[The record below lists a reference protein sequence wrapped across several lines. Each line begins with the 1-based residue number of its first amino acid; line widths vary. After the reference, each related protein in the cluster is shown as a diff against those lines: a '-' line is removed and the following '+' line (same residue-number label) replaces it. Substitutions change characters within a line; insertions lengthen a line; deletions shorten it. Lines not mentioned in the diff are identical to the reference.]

1 VYDRSGKHLNAGEV
15 GVFESTRGYSGFAVD
30 DLEKARQF
38 YGEVL
43 GLETSDLPM
52 GMMMLSLPGGQEAL
66 VYHKPDFVPA
76 SYTTLNLEVDDAGKA
91 ADELSARGVELE
103 RYDGFDQDEKGI
115 VRMEGLPPG
124 GWFTDP
130 AGNIIALHEPFP
142 T

>member
-1 VYDRSGKHLNAGEV
+1 L
-15 GVFESTRGYSGFAVD
+15 ESTRGYGGFAVD

-52 GMMMLSLPGGQEAL
+52 GMMAVTLPGGGETL
-66 VYHKPDFVPA
+66 VYEKQDFAPA
-76 SYTTLNLEVDDAGKA
+76 SYTTLNFEVADAGSA
-91 ADELSARGVELE
+91 ADELNAKGVELE
-103 RYDGFDQDEKGI
+103 RYDGFEQDEKGI

-130 AGNIIALHEPFP
+130 AGNIIALHEPFRG
-142 T
+142 